1 MTRPKKSPF
10 MAAQFNEKF
19 VLQLKKNPMGND
31 DEATK
36 SLLIIHNGAKFSILL
51 DLNFCDVL
59 RRFHVICIYFI
70 FLKSIEN

>member
-10 MAAQFNEKF
+10 MDAQFNEKF

-36 SLLIIHNGAKFSILL
+36 SLLKIPNVAKFSVVL

-59 RRFHVICIYFI
+59 QRFHVICTS
-70 FLKSIEN
+70 KKVRN